1 MALFSDSTVNQQFK
15 MVYAYLESNKLIKG
29 KSDIAKQLG
38 TYNHVVNSILKGE
51 RNITIEQLNKLVELH
66 GINANYM
73 FGSSPQMLD
82 RAKQIT
88 DVVPNRQNIV
98 LVRQRAMAGYATAAQ
113 DPEYQDQLPRF
124 SMPGM
129 EGNLVAFEIS
139 GDSMQPTITNGDIVI
154 CERVEPGEPLRETN
168 VYIVVTDT
176 VVAKRIHQIKQ
187 NGDVTQ
193 LELISDNP
201 VYRPY
206 KVDVPEV
213 QQILRVKTRLTN
225 YGIE

>member
-15 MVYAYLESNKLIKG
+15 MVYAYLESNRLIKG

-38 TYNHVVNSILKGE
+38 TYNHVINSILKGE

-66 GINANYM
+66 HINANFM
-73 FGSSPQMLD
+73 FGNSEHMLD
-82 RAKQIT
+82 QVKSIDMT
-88 DVVPNRQNIV
+88 KPDRQNIM

-113 DPEYQDQLPRF
+113 DPEYKDQLPRF

-129 EGNLVAFEIS
+129 EGDLVAFEIS

-154 CERVEPGEPLRETN
+154 CEPVERGEPLRESN

-187 NGDVTQ
+187 NGEVAQ

-206 KVDVPEV
+206 RVDVPEV
-213 QQILRVKTRLTN
+213 QQILRVKSRVTN
-225 YGIE
+225 HGIE

>member
-1 MALFSDSTVNQQFK
+1 MAIFSESTVNQQFK
-15 MVYAYLESNKLIKG
+15 QVYNYLENNRLIKG

-38 TYNHVVNSILKGE
+38 TYNHVINSILKGE
-51 RNITIEQLNKLVELH
+51 RNITIEQMNKLIDLYNV
-66 GINANYM
+66 NANFM
-73 FGSSPQMLD
+73 FGSSEQMLSI
-82 RAKQIT
+82 AK
-88 DVVPNRQNIV
+88 PLAKPSHRQNIV

-113 DPEYQDQLPRF
+113 DPEYQEQLPRF

-129 EGNLVAFEIS
+129 EGDLTAFEIS

-154 CERVEPGEPLRETN
+154 CEPIERGEPIREAN

-176 VVAKRIHQIKQ
+176 VVAKRIHQIKH
-187 NGDVTQ
+187 NGEVTQ

-201 VYRPY
+201 VFRPY
-206 KVDVPEV
+206 RVDVNEV
-213 QQILRVKTRLTN
+213 TQILKVKNRLTS

>member
-1 MALFSDSTVNQQFK
+1 MALFSDSTVNQQFRT
-15 MVYAYLESNKLIKG
+15 VYAYLESNRLIKG

-73 FGSSPQMLD
+73 FGSSDQMLD
-82 RAKQIT
+82 SAKPYI
-88 DVVPNRQNIV
+88 DDKSNRQNIV

-113 DPEYQDQLPRF
+113 DPEYQEQLPRF

-129 EGNLVAFEIS
+129 DGELVAFEIS

-154 CERVEPGEPLRETN
+154 CEPVERGEPLRETN

-187 NGDVTQ
+187 NGEVAQ

>member
-1 MALFSDSTVNQQFK
+1 MALFSDSTVNQQFRT
-15 MVYAYLESNKLIKG
+15 VYAYLESNRLIKG

-73 FGSSPQMLD
+73 FGSSDQMLD
-82 RAKQIT
+82 SAKPYI
-88 DVVPNRQNIV
+88 DDKSNRQNIV

-113 DPEYQDQLPRF
+113 DPEYHEQLPRF

-129 EGNLVAFEIS
+129 EGELVAFEIS

-154 CERVEPGEPLRETN
+154 CEPVERGEPLRETN

-187 NGDVTQ
+187 NGEVAQ

>member
-82 RAKQIT
+82 RAKLVT
-88 DVVPNRQNIV
+88 DAVPNRQNIV

-113 DPEYQDQLPRF
+113 DPEYQEQLPRF

>member
-1 MALFSDSTVNQQFK
+1 
-15 MVYAYLESNKLIKG
+15 
-29 KSDIAKQLG
+29 
-38 TYNHVVNSILKGE
+38 
-51 RNITIEQLNKLVELH
+51 
-66 GINANYM
+66 
-73 FGSSPQMLD
+73 
-82 RAKQIT
+82 
-88 DVVPNRQNIV
+88 
-98 LVRQRAMAGYATAAQ
+98 MAGYATAAQ
-113 DPEYQDQLPRF
+113 DPEYQGQLPRF

-129 EGNLVAFEIS
+129 EGDLVAFEIS

-154 CERVEPGEPLRETN
+154 CEPVERGEPLRETN

-176 VVAKRIHQIKQ
+176 VVAKRIHQVKT